1 MANKF
6 INKTTS
12 LLFCMLLLWGCKT
25 PQVSTIN
32 ENKSVPD
39 SFNTSTDTT
48 NSALTNWRG
57 FFTDPNL
64 ISLIDTALANN
75 QELNI
80 LLQEIAVENNEIL
93 ARKGEYLPFV
103 NLGLG
108 AGLEKDGKYTRHGA
122 VDESLNIREG
132 QAIPEPLPDFMV
144 GAFASWEVDVWKK
157 LRNGKKAAVARYLSS
172 VEGRNF
178 MVTNLIAEISNAY
191 YELMALDNQLEI
203 IQKNISIQKNALRII
218 EQQKQAAQ
226 ETQLAVNR
234 FAAQLLNTEN
244 LQYDI
249 KQQIVETENWINFL
263 VGRFPQPIIRSS
275 SEFNDI
281 VINDIHSG
289 IPSQLL
295 ANRPDIKQAE
305 LALEAAKLDVSIAR
319 ANFYPSFS
327 IEAGVGFGSFNPKYL
342 LNPHSILYNLAGDLM
357 APLVNKNAIKATY
370 NSANAKQLQAVY
382 SYEQTILQAYI
393 EVANQL
399 SQIDN
404 SRASFETKAKE
415 VDLLNQSITISNSL
429 FRSARADYMEVLLT
443 QREALESRME
453 LIEIKLGQM
462 NAKVNVYKALGGGW
476 N

>member
-25 PQVSTIN
+25 PKVSTIN

-305 LALEAAKLDVSIAR
+305 LALKAAKLDVSIAR

>member
-12 LLFCMLLLWGCKT
+12 LLFCMLLLLGCKT

>member
-6 INKTTS
+6 IKNTTTLLVS
-12 LLFCMLLLWGCKT
+12 LLIVWGCKT
-25 PQVSTIN
+25 PQVTTIN

-48 NSALTNWRG
+48 NSALTNWRT
-57 FFTDPNL
+57 FFTDSNL

-103 NLGLG
+103 NLGVG

-144 GAFASWEVDVWKK
+144 GAFASWELDVWKK

-203 IQKNISIQKNALRII
+203 IQKNIAIQRNALRII

-249 KQQIVETENWINFL
+249 KQQIVETENWLNFL

-281 VINDIHSG
+281 AIDDIHSG
-289 IPSQLL
+289 IPSKLL
-295 ANRPDIKQAE
+295 TNRPDIKQAE
-305 LALEAAKLDVSIAR
+305 LALEAAKLDVNIAR

-342 LNPHSILYNLAGDLM
+342 LNPHSILYNLGGDLV
-357 APLVNKNAIKATY
+357 APLVNRNAIKATY

-399 SQIDN
+399 SQIVN
-404 SRASFETKAKE
+404 SSASYETKAKE

-453 LIEIKLGQM
+453 LIEIKLSQM

>member
-6 INKTTS
+6 INNTTS

-48 NSALTNWRG
+48 NSALTNWRA

-122 VDESLNIREG
+122 VDESLNIRES

-249 KQQIVETENWINFL
+249 KQQIVETENWLNFL

-281 VINDIHSG
+281 AIDDIHSG

-295 ANRPDIKQAE
+295 TNRPDIKQAE

-342 LNPHSILYNLAGDLM
+342 LNPHSILYNLGGDLM
-357 APLVNKNAIKATY
+357 APLVNRNAIKATY

-399 SQIDN
+399 SQIVN
-404 SRASFETKAKE
+404 SSASYETKAKE

-453 LIEIKLGQM
+453 LIEIKLSQM

>member
-6 INKTTS
+6 INNTTS

-48 NSALTNWRG
+48 NSALTNWRA

-122 VDESLNIREG
+122 VDESLNIRES

-249 KQQIVETENWINFL
+249 KQQIVETENWLNFL

-281 VINDIHSG
+281 AIDDIHSG

-295 ANRPDIKQAE
+295 TNRPDIKQAE

-342 LNPHSILYNLAGDLM
+342 LNPHSILYNLGGDLM
-357 APLVNKNAIKATY
+357 APLVNRNAIKATY

-399 SQIDN
+399 SQIVN
-404 SRASFETKAKE
+404 SSASYETKAKE
-415 VDLLNQSITISNSL
+415 VDLLNQSINISNSL

-453 LIEIKLGQM
+453 LIEIKLSQM
-462 NAKVNVYKALGGGW
+462 NGKVNVYKALGGGW

>member
-108 AGLEKDGKYTRHGA
+108 AELEKDGKYTRHGA

>member
-1 MANKF
+1 MKN
-6 INKTTS
+6 TTS

-25 PQVSTIN
+25 PQATTID

-39 SFNTSTDTT
+39 SFNSSTDTT
-48 NSALTNWRG
+48 NSALTNWRE
-57 FFTDPNL
+57 FFPDPNL
-64 ISLIDTALANN
+64 IALIDTALANN

-80 LLQEIAVENNEIL
+80 LLQEIAVDNNEIL

-103 NLGLG
+103 NIGAG
-108 AGLEKDGKYTRHGA
+108 AGLEKDGEYTRHGA

-144 GAFASWEVDVWKK
+144 GAIASWELDFWKK

-203 IQKNISIQKNALRII
+203 IQKNIAIQRNALRII

-249 KQQIVETENWINFL
+249 KQKIVETENWLNFL
-263 VGRFPQPIIRSS
+263 VGRFPQPIVRSS

-281 VINDIHSG
+281 TINDVQSG

-295 ANRPDIKQAE
+295 TNRPDIKQAE

-342 LNPHSILYNLAGDLM
+342 LNPQSILYNLGGDLM
-357 APLVNKNAIKATY
+357 APLVNRNAIKATY
-370 NSANAKQLQAVY
+370 NSANARQLQAVY
-382 SYEQTILQAYI
+382 NYEQTILQAYI

-399 SQIDN
+399 SQIVN
-404 SRASFETKAKE
+404 SSASYTTKAKE

-453 LIEIKLGQM
+453 LIEIKLSQM